1 MLTKII
7 YKNFRSNLKNY
18 ILFFLSN
25 IVAIM
30 ELFVFYG
37 IRSII
42 KNSITDK
49 VTAEALKTDFQ
60 IAVGIIAVITLML
73 MFYAMKCYIKLRIKD
88 YSMFLI
94 LGMKKKAVSLL
105 LLFEYCIGCVISL
118 ILGIGTGRILL
129 YIIQR
134 LLVKYYPQYIRMY
147 VLRYQIYKN
156 VCLGSISIMI
166 LVFVVLLIWLDGRS
180 LGMLMAEDKKN
191 EKRPIS
197 YMWIILAVIGI
208 VLMMAGI
215 ILYCGSD
222 TQYLYAHG
230 VLLMGLILAVVFGLA
245 LFLNLLKKC
254 KNFYY
259 RYMLDL
265 NQLYSRYLN
274 HMILL
279 ILLIVV
285 HFFSLS
291 YLVVQTAE
299 LLPLDQ
305 YRNQYPYDMIWIT
318 EKGNKEYA
326 KKLASTYNG
335 TLTEVPMMR
344 VSTYYGANHIGISEK
359 TYRKL
364 SKSPALNLK
373 ENMKVRVALI
383 DSGVKSK
390 LYNERFQ
397 TYIDEGYEIVVN
409 REKNFL
415 QINESN
421 FEDYNGHGTACAFT
435 IKELAPD
442 ISIIPIKILGNDGRG
457 NIEQLIAAL
466 ELLDELDVQVV
477 NMSISSNIKNLED
490 RLEPIIR
497 KLIKRGIVCIA
508 AESNYRNTSIPAEM
522 DNVIGTRG
530 SWAIYGSKFQYCRN
544 KSIQILG
551 SGAPELVDSEIGFST
566 FFKGNSKATAIITGI
581 IANQMCVQGGFNQNI
596 EDFLQSKSCEEKE
609 LYSSIDFKC
618 LNYELNKIVFNILNE
633 LEKKGQINVIIKK
646 EGLLDFSRSNIK
658 DFYTIIKELEKIFAC
673 KIMGKTKVYKSYF
686 ESLNNLAKLVEVS
699 KQ

>member
-42 KNSITDK
+42 KSSITDK

-88 YSMFLI
+88 YSMFLV

-118 ILGIGTGRILL
+118 IFGIGVGRILL

-134 LLVKYYPQYIRMY
+134 LLVKYYPRYIQMHA
-147 VLRYQIYKN
+147 LGYQIYKN
-156 VCLGSISIMI
+156 VCLASILIMV
-166 LVFVVLLIWLDGRS
+166 LVFVILLIWLDGRS

-191 EKRPIS
+191 EKRPAS

-208 VLMMAGI
+208 VLMIVGI

-230 VLLMGLILAVVFGLA
+230 GLLMGLILAVVFGLA

-259 RYMLDL
+259 RHMLDL

-274 HMILL
+274 HMIILV
-279 ILLIVV
+279 LLIVV

-305 YRNQYPYDMIWIT
+305 YRSQYPYDVIWIT
-318 EKGNKEYA
+318 EKDNKGYA

-335 TLTEVPMMR
+335 TVTEVPMIR

-364 SKSPALNLK
+364 SKSQALNLK
-373 ENMKVRVALI
+373 ENQIAVRIENSDAKQEDIKDSAYWEVYSTLYAGKYFGKQDSDTLI
-383 DSGVKSK
+383 DVKENEDIHFNIQSICTQTIVGKYSTDGWHENIIIFSDEYFNKQWNAISLKNDNASELELFTFPTTRREPVCQKLKQYNQKSSYHKMGKLQNNLYITDQYLNGQKMRALFSMSSKIFLIIASILSGFFIMSLKTLTEFPALQK
-390 LYNERFQ
+390 RF
-397 TYIDEGYEIVVN
+397 EFFKCMGM
-409 REKNFL
+409 RENQLKWNTF
-415 QINESN
+415 
-421 FEDYNGHGTACAFT
+421 FE
-435 IKELAPD
+435 
-442 ISIIPIKILGNDGRG
+442 IKILG
-457 NIEQLIAAL
+457 QIAESVSLVTGFLYVGAFIHKQKL
-466 ELLDELDVQVV
+466 AGGISNVFFKYWIILVVSYILLNE
-477 NMSISSNIKNLED
+477 
-490 RLEPIIR
+490 IIQEVFARYILR
-497 KLIKRGIVCIA
+497 KL
-508 AESNYRNTSIPAEM
+508 
-522 DNVIGTRG
+522 
-530 SWAIYGSKFQYCRN
+530 
-544 KSIQILG
+544 
-551 SGAPELVDSEIGFST
+551 
-566 FFKGNSKATAIITGI
+566 
-581 IANQMCVQGGFNQNI
+581 
-596 EDFLQSKSCEEKE
+596 KE
-609 LYSSIDFKC
+609 
-618 LNYELNKIVFNILNE
+618 N
-633 LEKKGQINVIIKK
+633 
-646 EGLLDFSRSNIK
+646 
-658 DFYTIIKELEKIFAC
+658 
-673 KIMGKTKVYKSYF
+673 
-686 ESLNNLAKLVEVS
+686 
-699 KQ
+699 

>member
-42 KNSITDK
+42 KSSITDK

-88 YSMFLI
+88 YSMFLV

-118 ILGIGTGRILL
+118 ILGIGVGRILL

-134 LLVKYYPQYIRMY
+134 LLVKYYPRYIQMHA
-147 VLRYQIYKN
+147 LGYQIYKN
-156 VCLGSISIMI
+156 VCLASILIMV
-166 LVFVVLLIWLDGRS
+166 LVFVILLIWLDGRS
-180 LGMLMAEDKKN
+180 LGMLMAEDKQN
-191 EKRPIS
+191 EKRPAS

-208 VLMMAGI
+208 VLMIVGI

-230 VLLMGLILAVVFGLA
+230 GLLMGLILAVVFGLA

-259 RYMLDL
+259 RHMLDL

-274 HMILL
+274 HMIILV
-279 ILLIVV
+279 LLIVV

-305 YRNQYPYDMIWIT
+305 YRSQYPYDVIWIT
-318 EKGNKEYA
+318 EKDNKGYA

-335 TLTEVPMMR
+335 TVTEVPMIR
-344 VSTYYGANHIGISEK
+344 VSTYYGTNHIGISEK

-364 SKSPALNLK
+364 SKSQALNLK
-373 ENMKVRVALI
+373 ENQIAVRIENSDAKQEDIKDSAYWEVYSTLYAGKYFGKQDSDTLI
-383 DSGVKSK
+383 DVKENEDIHFNIQSICTQTIVGKYSTDGWHENIIVFSDEYFNKQWNAISLKNDNASELELFTFPTTRREPVCQKLKQYNQKSSYHKMGKLQNNLYITDQYLNGQKMRALFSMSSKIFLIIASILSGFFIMSLKTLTEFPALQK
-390 LYNERFQ
+390 
-397 TYIDEGYEIVVN
+397 GYEFFKCMGM
-409 REKNFL
+409 RENQLKWNTF
-415 QINESN
+415 
-421 FEDYNGHGTACAFT
+421 FE
-435 IKELAPD
+435 
-442 ISIIPIKILGNDGRG
+442 IKILGR
-457 NIEQLIAAL
+457 IAESVSLVTGILYVGAFIHKQKL
-466 ELLDELDVQVV
+466 AGGISNVFLKYWIILVVSYILLNE
-477 NMSISSNIKNLED
+477 
-490 RLEPIIR
+490 IIQEVFARYILR
-497 KLIKRGIVCIA
+497 KL
-508 AESNYRNTSIPAEM
+508 
-522 DNVIGTRG
+522 
-530 SWAIYGSKFQYCRN
+530 
-544 KSIQILG
+544 
-551 SGAPELVDSEIGFST
+551 
-566 FFKGNSKATAIITGI
+566 
-581 IANQMCVQGGFNQNI
+581 
-596 EDFLQSKSCEEKE
+596 KE
-609 LYSSIDFKC
+609 
-618 LNYELNKIVFNILNE
+618 N
-633 LEKKGQINVIIKK
+633 
-646 EGLLDFSRSNIK
+646 
-658 DFYTIIKELEKIFAC
+658 
-673 KIMGKTKVYKSYF
+673 
-686 ESLNNLAKLVEVS
+686 
-699 KQ
+699 

>member
-42 KNSITDK
+42 KSSITDK

-88 YSMFLI
+88 YSMFLV

-118 ILGIGTGRILL
+118 ILGIGVGRILL

-134 LLVKYYPQYIRMY
+134 LLVKYYPRYIQMHA
-147 VLRYQIYKN
+147 LGYQIYKN
-156 VCLGSISIMI
+156 VCLASILIMA
-166 LVFVVLLIWLDGRS
+166 LVFVILLIWLDGRS

-230 VLLMGLILAVVFGLA
+230 VLLMGLILAIVFGLA

-259 RYMLDL
+259 RHMLDL

-274 HMILL
+274 HMIILV
-279 ILLIVV
+279 LLIVV

-305 YRNQYPYDMIWIT
+305 YRSQYPYDVIWIT
-318 EKGNKEYA
+318 EKDNKGYA

-335 TLTEVPMMR
+335 TVTEVPMIR

-364 SKSPALNLK
+364 SKSQALNLK
-373 ENMKVRVALI
+373 ENQIAVRIENSDAKQEDIKDSAYWEGYSTLYAGKYFGKQDSDTLI
-383 DSGVKSK
+383 DAKENEDIHFNIQSICTQTIVGKYSTDGWHENIIVFSDEYFNKQWNAISLKNDNASELELFTFPTTRREPVCQKLKQYNQKSSYHEMGKPQNNLYITDQYLNGQKMRALFSMSSKIFLIIASILSGFFIMSLKTLTEFPALQK
-390 LYNERFQ
+390 RF
-397 TYIDEGYEIVVN
+397 EFFKCMGM
-409 REKNFL
+409 RENQLKWNTF
-415 QINESN
+415 
-421 FEDYNGHGTACAFT
+421 FE
-435 IKELAPD
+435 
-442 ISIIPIKILGNDGRG
+442 IKILG
-457 NIEQLIAAL
+457 QIAESVSLVTGFLYVGAFIHKQKL
-466 ELLDELDVQVV
+466 AGGISNVFFKYWIILVVSYILLNE
-477 NMSISSNIKNLED
+477 
-490 RLEPIIR
+490 IIQEVFARYILR
-497 KLIKRGIVCIA
+497 KL
-508 AESNYRNTSIPAEM
+508 
-522 DNVIGTRG
+522 
-530 SWAIYGSKFQYCRN
+530 
-544 KSIQILG
+544 
-551 SGAPELVDSEIGFST
+551 
-566 FFKGNSKATAIITGI
+566 
-581 IANQMCVQGGFNQNI
+581 
-596 EDFLQSKSCEEKE
+596 KE
-609 LYSSIDFKC
+609 
-618 LNYELNKIVFNILNE
+618 N
-633 LEKKGQINVIIKK
+633 
-646 EGLLDFSRSNIK
+646 
-658 DFYTIIKELEKIFAC
+658 
-673 KIMGKTKVYKSYF
+673 
-686 ESLNNLAKLVEVS
+686 
-699 KQ
+699 

>member
-1 MLTKII
+1 MLTQII

-42 KNSITDK
+42 KSSITDK

-88 YSMFLI
+88 YSMFLV

-118 ILGIGTGRILL
+118 ILGIGVGRILL

-134 LLVKYYPQYIRMY
+134 LLVKYYPRYIQMHA
-147 VLRYQIYKN
+147 LGYQIYKN
-156 VCLGSISIMI
+156 VCLASILIMV
-166 LVFVVLLIWLDGRS
+166 LVFVILLIWLDGRS

-191 EKRPIS
+191 EKRPAS

-208 VLMMAGI
+208 VLMIVGI

-230 VLLMGLILAVVFGLA
+230 GLLMGLILAVVFGLA

-259 RYMLDL
+259 RHMLDL

-274 HMILL
+274 HMIILV
-279 ILLIVV
+279 LLIVV

-305 YRNQYPYDMIWIT
+305 YRSQYPYDVIWIT
-318 EKGNKEYA
+318 EKDNKGYA

-335 TLTEVPMMR
+335 TVTEVPMIR

-364 SKSPALNLK
+364 SKSQALNLK
-373 ENMKVRVALI
+373 ENQIAVRIENSDAKQEDIKDSAYWEVYSTLYAGKYFGKQDSDTLI
-383 DSGVKSK
+383 DVKENEDIHFNIQSICTQTIVGKYSTDGWHENIIVFSDEYFNKQWNAISLKNDNASELELFTFPTTRREPVCQKLKQYNQKSSYHKMGKLQNNLYITDQYLNGKKMRALFSMSSKIFLIIASILSGFFIMSLKTLTEFPALQK
-390 LYNERFQ
+390 RF
-397 TYIDEGYEIVVN
+397 EFFKCMGM
-409 REKNFL
+409 RENQLKWNTF
-415 QINESN
+415 
-421 FEDYNGHGTACAFT
+421 FE
-435 IKELAPD
+435 
-442 ISIIPIKILGNDGRG
+442 IKILG
-457 NIEQLIAAL
+457 QIAESVSLVTGFLYVGAFIHKQKL
-466 ELLDELDVQVV
+466 AGGISNVFFKYWIILVVSYILLNE
-477 NMSISSNIKNLED
+477 
-490 RLEPIIR
+490 IIQEVFARYILR
-497 KLIKRGIVCIA
+497 KL
-508 AESNYRNTSIPAEM
+508 
-522 DNVIGTRG
+522 
-530 SWAIYGSKFQYCRN
+530 
-544 KSIQILG
+544 
-551 SGAPELVDSEIGFST
+551 
-566 FFKGNSKATAIITGI
+566 
-581 IANQMCVQGGFNQNI
+581 
-596 EDFLQSKSCEEKE
+596 KE
-609 LYSSIDFKC
+609 
-618 LNYELNKIVFNILNE
+618 N
-633 LEKKGQINVIIKK
+633 
-646 EGLLDFSRSNIK
+646 
-658 DFYTIIKELEKIFAC
+658 
-673 KIMGKTKVYKSYF
+673 
-686 ESLNNLAKLVEVS
+686 
-699 KQ
+699 

>member
-42 KNSITDK
+42 KSSITDK

-88 YSMFLI
+88 YSMFLV

-118 ILGIGTGRILL
+118 ILGIGVGRILL

-134 LLVKYYPQYIRMY
+134 LLVKYYPRYIQMHA
-147 VLRYQIYKN
+147 LGYQIYKN
-156 VCLGSISIMI
+156 VCLASILIMV
-166 LVFVVLLIWLDGRS
+166 LVFVILLIWLNGRS
-180 LGMLMAEDKKN
+180 LGMLMAEDKQN
-191 EKRPIS
+191 EKRPAS

-208 VLMMAGI
+208 VLMIVGI

-230 VLLMGLILAVVFGLA
+230 GLLMGLILAVVFGLA

-259 RYMLDL
+259 RHMLDL

-274 HMILL
+274 HMIILV
-279 ILLIVV
+279 LLIVV

-305 YRNQYPYDMIWIT
+305 YRSQYPYDVIWIT
-318 EKGNKEYA
+318 EKDNKGYA

-335 TLTEVPMMR
+335 TVTEVPMIR

-364 SKSPALNLK
+364 SKSQALNLK
-373 ENMKVRVALI
+373 ENQIAVRIENSDAKQEDIKDSAYWEVYSTLYAGKYFGKQDSDTLI
-383 DSGVKSK
+383 DVTENEDIHFNIQSICTQTIVGKYSTDGWHENIIVFSDEYFNKQWNAISLKNDNASELELFTFPTTRREPVCQKLKQYNQKSSYHKMGKLQNNLYITDQYLNGQKMRALFSMSSKIFLIIASILSGFFIMSLKTLTEFPALQK
-390 LYNERFQ
+390 
-397 TYIDEGYEIVVN
+397 GYEFFKCMGM
-409 REKNFL
+409 RENQLKWNTF
-415 QINESN
+415 
-421 FEDYNGHGTACAFT
+421 FE
-435 IKELAPD
+435 
-442 ISIIPIKILGNDGRG
+442 IKILGR
-457 NIEQLIAAL
+457 IAESVSLVTGILYVGAFIHKQKL
-466 ELLDELDVQVV
+466 AGGISNVFLKYWIILVVSYILLNE
-477 NMSISSNIKNLED
+477 
-490 RLEPIIR
+490 IIQEVFARYILR
-497 KLIKRGIVCIA
+497 KL
-508 AESNYRNTSIPAEM
+508 
-522 DNVIGTRG
+522 
-530 SWAIYGSKFQYCRN
+530 
-544 KSIQILG
+544 
-551 SGAPELVDSEIGFST
+551 
-566 FFKGNSKATAIITGI
+566 
-581 IANQMCVQGGFNQNI
+581 
-596 EDFLQSKSCEEKE
+596 KE
-609 LYSSIDFKC
+609 
-618 LNYELNKIVFNILNE
+618 N
-633 LEKKGQINVIIKK
+633 
-646 EGLLDFSRSNIK
+646 
-658 DFYTIIKELEKIFAC
+658 
-673 KIMGKTKVYKSYF
+673 
-686 ESLNNLAKLVEVS
+686 
-699 KQ
+699 

>member
-42 KNSITDK
+42 KSSITDK

-88 YSMFLI
+88 YSMFLV

-118 ILGIGTGRILL
+118 ILGIGVGRILL

-134 LLVKYYPQYIRMY
+134 LLVKYYPRYIQMHA
-147 VLRYQIYKN
+147 LGYQIYKN
-156 VCLGSISIMI
+156 VCLASILIMV
-166 LVFVVLLIWLDGRS
+166 LVFVILLIWLDGRS

-191 EKRPIS
+191 EKRPAS

-208 VLMMAGI
+208 VLMIVGI

-230 VLLMGLILAVVFGLA
+230 GLLMGLILAVVFGLA

-259 RYMLDL
+259 RHMLDL

-274 HMILL
+274 HMIILV
-279 ILLIVV
+279 LLIVV

-305 YRNQYPYDMIWIT
+305 YRSQYPYDVIWIT
-318 EKGNKEYA
+318 EKDNKGYA

-335 TLTEVPMMR
+335 TVTEVPMIR
-344 VSTYYGANHIGISEK
+344 VSTYYGTNHIGISEK

-364 SKSPALNLK
+364 SKSQALNLK
-373 ENMKVRVALI
+373 ENQIAVRIENSDAKQEDIKDSAYWEVYSTLYAGKYFGKQDSDTLI
-383 DSGVKSK
+383 DVKENEDIHFNIQSICTQTIVGKYSTDGWHENIIVFSDEYFNKQWNAISLKNDNASELELFTFPTTRREPVCQKLKQYNQKSSYHKMGKLQNNLYITDQYLNGQKMRALFSMSSKIFLIIASILSGFFIMSLKTLTEFPALQK
-390 LYNERFQ
+390 RF
-397 TYIDEGYEIVVN
+397 EFFKCMGM
-409 REKNFL
+409 RENQLKWNTF
-415 QINESN
+415 
-421 FEDYNGHGTACAFT
+421 FE
-435 IKELAPD
+435 
-442 ISIIPIKILGNDGRG
+442 IKILG
-457 NIEQLIAAL
+457 QIAESVSLVTGFLYVGAFIHKQKL
-466 ELLDELDVQVV
+466 AGGISNVFFKYWIILVVSYILLNE
-477 NMSISSNIKNLED
+477 
-490 RLEPIIR
+490 IIQEVFARYILR
-497 KLIKRGIVCIA
+497 KL
-508 AESNYRNTSIPAEM
+508 
-522 DNVIGTRG
+522 
-530 SWAIYGSKFQYCRN
+530 
-544 KSIQILG
+544 
-551 SGAPELVDSEIGFST
+551 
-566 FFKGNSKATAIITGI
+566 
-581 IANQMCVQGGFNQNI
+581 
-596 EDFLQSKSCEEKE
+596 KE
-609 LYSSIDFKC
+609 
-618 LNYELNKIVFNILNE
+618 N
-633 LEKKGQINVIIKK
+633 
-646 EGLLDFSRSNIK
+646 
-658 DFYTIIKELEKIFAC
+658 
-673 KIMGKTKVYKSYF
+673 
-686 ESLNNLAKLVEVS
+686 
-699 KQ
+699 

>member
-37 IRSII
+37 ICSII
-42 KNSITDK
+42 KSSITDK

-88 YSMFLI
+88 YSMFLV

-118 ILGIGTGRILL
+118 ILGIGVGRILL

-134 LLVKYYPQYIRMY
+134 LLVKYYPRYIQMHA
-147 VLRYQIYKN
+147 LGYQIYKN
-156 VCLGSISIMI
+156 VCLASILIMV
-166 LVFVVLLIWLDGRS
+166 LVFVILLIWLDVRS
-180 LGMLMAEDKKN
+180 LGMLMAEDKQN
-191 EKRPIS
+191 EKRPAS

-208 VLMMAGI
+208 VLMIVGI

-230 VLLMGLILAVVFGLA
+230 GLLMGLILAVVFGLA

-259 RYMLDL
+259 RHMLDL

-274 HMILL
+274 HMIILV
-279 ILLIVV
+279 LLIVV

-305 YRNQYPYDMIWIT
+305 YRSQYPYDVIWIT
-318 EKGNKEYA
+318 EKDNKGYA

-335 TLTEVPMMR
+335 RVTEVPMIR

-364 SKSPALNLK
+364 SKSQALNLK
-373 ENMKVRVALI
+373 ENQIAVRIENSDAKQEDIKDSAYWEVYSTLYAGKYFGKQDSDTLI
-383 DSGVKSK
+383 DVKENEDIHFNIQSICTQTIVGKYSTDGWHENIIVFSDEYFNKQWNAISLKNDNASELELFTFPTTRREPVCQKLKQYNQKSSYHKMGKLQNNLYITDQYLNGQKMRALFSMSSKIFLIIASILSGFFIMSLKTLTEFPALQK
-390 LYNERFQ
+390 
-397 TYIDEGYEIVVN
+397 GYEFFKCMGM
-409 REKNFL
+409 RENQLKWNTF
-415 QINESN
+415 
-421 FEDYNGHGTACAFT
+421 FE
-435 IKELAPD
+435 
-442 ISIIPIKILGNDGRG
+442 IKILGR
-457 NIEQLIAAL
+457 IAESVSLVTGILYVGAFIHKQKL
-466 ELLDELDVQVV
+466 AGGISNVFFKYWIILVVSYILLNE
-477 NMSISSNIKNLED
+477 
-490 RLEPIIR
+490 IIQEVFARYILR
-497 KLIKRGIVCIA
+497 KL
-508 AESNYRNTSIPAEM
+508 
-522 DNVIGTRG
+522 
-530 SWAIYGSKFQYCRN
+530 
-544 KSIQILG
+544 
-551 SGAPELVDSEIGFST
+551 
-566 FFKGNSKATAIITGI
+566 
-581 IANQMCVQGGFNQNI
+581 
-596 EDFLQSKSCEEKE
+596 KE
-609 LYSSIDFKC
+609 
-618 LNYELNKIVFNILNE
+618 N
-633 LEKKGQINVIIKK
+633 
-646 EGLLDFSRSNIK
+646 
-658 DFYTIIKELEKIFAC
+658 
-673 KIMGKTKVYKSYF
+673 
-686 ESLNNLAKLVEVS
+686 
-699 KQ
+699 